1 MNLHMKRIRMQTQE
15 GGVALSWISTHR
27 YFSPPSGLHHYVCT
41 YSSFDHFSLSYVT
54 IVPDPRLKLQSVDV
68 DCFKSVSTPV
78 CPMVPKT
85 ADAGLLCDILL
96 SCYLSSK
103 NKNMAL
109 SVPLPPPHTF
119 WVRADSVPWRRR
131 LPTWGRKG
139 VDDVFPNSLY

>member
-1 MNLHMKRIRMQTQE
+1 MHFLEFPLTGTSHLPRDYTITCAHT
-15 GGVALSWISTHR
+15 VALTIS
-27 YFSPPSGLHHYVCT
+27 HYPTFTV
-41 YSSFDHFSLSYVT
+41 
-54 IVPDPRLKLQSVDV
+54 VPDPRLKLQSVNV